1 MSAPLPSLADFLL
14 REGAQGQRQG
24 QQQQQQQQQPVQHS
38 PRHVI
43 RLREFSPAGL
53 QVYRDVRQR
62 KLSSSE
68 ISVIIHNG
76 MSQEDYAI
84 LLDNL
89 RQKKMAKAKGYT
101 VIDPNDA
108 PTPRQRPPMPSSS
121 SSSSASASSPA
132 LVPASSPVPGGMG
145 VLETDLSDAMGL
157 LAPGAS
163 KDEFGYGEVRHGPTA
178 ILTVDAVREQ
188 VEEQELR
195 IRQNL
200 LDRGQPEHK
209 ARSRLQRSFDAS
221 GERAMIYGLRVAH
234 STHRMSMTD
243 GAARLLRDVIRQ
255 QVEPRLFQEAQY
267 VCRTRTRD
275 GSFPAHVDPVGHA
288 LHQQRVEAAEKIR
301 QNIREQRETYI
312 KHLAAHELMT
322 FPEQQTAKTAK
333 TGKLTK
339 KRKLEIEEEKS
350 GLDMYGLACYGQAPS
365 DMSELLSENAELDRQ
380 EDEATERL
388 RKKPHPVLY
397 LPQDLIK
404 EDVIIAC
411 QRFSSQ
417 RKAGPRVLRKFEGR
431 LGLLKRA

>member
-14 REGAQGQRQG
+14 REGAQGQGR
-24 QQQQQQQQQPVQHS
+24 QQQQQQQPVQNS

-62 KLSSSE
+62 KLSASE
-68 ISVIIHNG
+68 ISVLIHNG

-108 PTPRQRPPMPSSS
+108 PTPRQRPPIPSSS
-121 SSSSASASSPA
+121 SSSSPA

-209 ARSRLQRSFDAS
+209 ARSRLQRSFDAG

-234 STHRMSMTD
+234 SAHRMSMTD

-275 GSFPAHVDPVGHA
+275 GSFPVHVDPVGHA
-288 LHQQRVEAAEKIR
+288 LHEQRMEAAEKIR
-301 QNIREQRETYI
+301 QDIREQRETYI
-312 KHLAAHELMT
+312 KHLAAHELTT
-322 FPEQQTAKTAK
+322 FPEQQPGKTA
-333 TGKLTK
+333 KLTK
-339 KRKLEIEEEKS
+339 KRKLEIEAEKS

-365 DMSELLSENAELDRQ
+365 DMSELLRENAELDRR